1 MTIIKKLLISVFAI
15 LFAVGFAQAATT
27 ISTNVS
33 TGGTLAVTGVSTLT
47 GLTSMI
53 QASSTRFSVH
63 DTAYFGGSA
72 TSTFASTG
80 ALTLAAALSGTS
92 GTFSTTLGV
101 TGLTSMIQA
110 SSTRFSVHDTAYFGG
125 SATSTFAS
133 TGALTLAAALS
144 GTSGTF
150 STTLSVTGLATFLA
164 GATTTQMTYLS
175 GDTFKNATASS
186 TVLSADLTI
195 GSGATGSGDLTIL
208 NNGNAA
214 GTIATSTV
222 TVGCINTTATSSATQ
237 IKLVFNTTATSS
249 GLVAGTNSGFVLW
262 QYGTCP

>member
-33 TGGTLAVTGVSTLT
+33 TGGTLAVTGVSTL
-47 GLTSMI
+47 
-53 QASSTRFSVH
+53 
-63 DTAYFGGSA
+63 
-72 TSTFASTG
+72 
-80 ALTLAAALSGTS
+80 
-92 GTFSTTLGV
+92 

-237 IKLVFNTTATSS
+237 IKLVFNATATSS